1 MFTRSTGCALL
12 FPCPFSLLTN
22 QAGFAAGLP
31 QIVLKLSIGAIF
43 ADGLSPTVRVLTLAA
58 LAARRQT
65 PTPVEPP
72 FARVARRRR
81 VLPAHRVHAAVWPHP
96 PVVAPFVVQGAA
108 VVAKGAVLAT
118 DTAFVGARARV
129 AGAPGL
135 VAVGA
140 GTSGVA
146 LPVARA
152 GVLACR
158 ACAAR
163 RATFER
169 HELPGFTHGARGG
182 TVEITSVVAG
192 AAFVAGG
199 GPVRVRP
206 LFVPFPTHPRF
217 SVHLQATVPRV
228 GYTQVN
234 VVSVVRG
241 SVVGP
246 FAR

>member
-1 MFTRSTGCALL
+1 M
-12 FPCPFSLLTN
+12 TN
-22 QAGFAAGLP
+22 RASFAAGGL

-43 ADGLSPTVRVLTLAA
+43 ADSLSPTVRVLTRAA
-58 LAARRQT
+58 LAARRHT
-65 PTPVEPP
+65 PTPVEPHA
-72 FARVARRRR
+72 ARVARRRR
-81 VLPAHRVHAAVWPHP
+81 VLPAHRVHAVGRPHP

-140 GTSGVA
+140 GTPGVA

-182 TVEITSVVAG
+182 AVEITSVVAG

-217 SVHLQATVPRV
+217 SVHLQAAVRR
-228 GYTQVN
+228 TQFTA
-234 VVSVVRG
+234 
-241 SVVGP
+241 VGP
-246 FAR
+246 FATQIGVLGGARRSKVVWFKVSQTRV